1 MGDTVLVRKP
11 PLPAEH
17 AFAPRAEEGIFL
29 ANDERTPG
37 GARVMVLRN
46 GASSVRV
53 TRLPVLKDKQVPR
66 WKLERGPNGEVVWL
80 SRCYVECSA

>member
-46 GASSVRV
+46 GASSVRI

-66 WKLERGPNGEVVWL
+66 
-80 SRCYVECSA
+80 